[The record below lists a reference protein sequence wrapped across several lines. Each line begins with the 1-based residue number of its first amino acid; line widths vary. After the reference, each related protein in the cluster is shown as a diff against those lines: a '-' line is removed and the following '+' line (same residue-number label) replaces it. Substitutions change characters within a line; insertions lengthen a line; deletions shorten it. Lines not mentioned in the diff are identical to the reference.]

1 MTATCRACRANP
13 PANDGLC
20 IPCWRDQLATDR
32 ERRHADERRQRQQRR
47 KTRPQDQA
55 SPKPVEAPQRH
66 DLVEEPTEHVGVGRD
81 RGRGAP
87 LRALTPVE
95 RLYKSG
101 SLVWEEY
108 AAGGVLRNLVV
119 NELGGSEGVSSYGD
133 GLACDPWG
141 KADRRAVSI
150 LSRNRR
156 NTTRLAGLLY
166 AMAGVE
172 DDEGKR
178 IYDPEL
184 ATLVI
189 RACVETVDGVTLA
202 DIGKARSEY
211 ANGSKQ
217 QTAAGSTAIRE
228 ALRRG
233 AMHLRYAKAAEWR
246 DATSWRLIDNPAK

>member
-1 MTATCRACRANP
+1 MSARKPTAADMVERVGTVEQRLPRRKP
-13 PANDGLC
+13 SLPAIAMEG
-20 IPCWRDQLATDR
+20 ATKGR
-32 ERRHADERRQRQQRR
+32 VKAGIEPVAVPERRE
-47 KTRPQDQA
+47 
-55 SPKPVEAPQRH
+55 VF
-66 DLVEEPTEHVGVGRD
+66 EETVHVGAGAD
-81 RGRGAP
+81 RTKQNR
-87 LRALTPVE
+87 LRVSTPVE
-95 RLYKSG
+95 RMYNAGGLT
-101 SLVWEEY
+101 WEEY
-108 AAGGVLRNLVV
+108 AAGGVLRNRIV

-150 LSRNRR
+150 LSRNRS

-178 IYDPEL
+178 VYDREL

-189 RACVETVDGVTLA
+189 RACTETVDGVTLA
-202 DIGKARSEY
+202 EVGKARSEY

-217 QTAAGSTAIRE
+217 QSAAGSTAIRE

-233 AMHLRYAKAAEWR
+233 AIHLRYAKAVEWR
-246 DATSWRLIDNPAK
+246 DATSWRVLDSPAK